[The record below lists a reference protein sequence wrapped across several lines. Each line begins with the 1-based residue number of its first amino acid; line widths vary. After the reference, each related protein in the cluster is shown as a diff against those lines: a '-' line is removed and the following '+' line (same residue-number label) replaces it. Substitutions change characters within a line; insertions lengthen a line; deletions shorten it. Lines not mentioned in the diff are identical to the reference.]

1 VPGTVPGTVAMRRR
15 HGCPALY
22 CRVPAE
28 TLDASR
34 ASGRAG
40 GGPPR
45 PGLIGVFSGRAI
57 LSPLVLSGAEPLVLG
72 RGAHGFDDARM
83 SRRHAEVRWA
93 EGRFHV
99 RDLGSRNG
107 TLVDGVAAA
116 EGAVSPD
123 ARILRVGDTLLVLR
137 RDARPFVGAVVRL
150 DDDAIVGPLLQAAH
164 DEIGDIAR
172 TGDVL
177 CLQGETGAGKE
188 VAARAFHAAG
198 PQPAGPFV
206 AVNCASVPAAL
217 AERLLFGARKGAYS
231 GADSDVQGFVQA
243 ADGGTLFLDE
253 IVELSAEVQAK
264 LLRVIETRQVT
275 PLGATQPRP
284 VRLRLVCAGHA
295 DLKAAVA
302 AGRFREDLYYR
313 VARPLVTVP
322 PLRDRLEDI
331 PWLVQSVLARADRAL
346 AAHVS
351 LVEEA
356 MLRPWPGNVRELRSE
371 VGEAARRAAQAGEDR
386 VRSVHLDGGA
396 GRPLAAP
403 AGPARDPLDRA
414 GVEGALRAARGN
426 VSEAA
431 RRLGLH
437 RNQLRRWLADNGVDA
452 SRMR

>member
-1 VPGTVPGTVAMRRR
+1 
-15 HGCPALY
+15 
-22 CRVPAE
+22 
-28 TLDASR
+28 
-34 ASGRAG
+34 
-40 GGPPR
+40 
-45 PGLIGVFSGRAI
+45 
-57 LSPLVLSGAEPLVLG
+57 
-72 RGAHGFDDARM
+72 
-83 SRRHAEVRWA
+83 
-93 EGRFHV
+93 
-99 RDLGSRNG
+99 
-107 TLVDGVAAA
+107 
-116 EGAVSPD
+116 
-123 ARILRVGDTLLVLR
+123 
-137 RDARPFVGAVVRL
+137 
-150 DDDAIVGPLLQAAH
+150 
-164 DEIGDIAR
+164 
-172 TGDVL
+172 
-177 CLQGETGAGKE
+177 
-188 VAARAFHAAG
+188 
-198 PQPAGPFV
+198 V

-284 VRLRLVCAGHA
+284 VRLRLVSAGHA

-302 AGRFREDLYYR
+302 SGRFREDLYYR
-313 VARPLVTVP
+313 VARPLVAVP

-386 VRSVHLDGGA
+386 VRSAHLDAGA